1 MIHGISKFIV
11 HYLKEKKVIDNC
23 AVYQYGCE
31 LLVSTILGFTIV
43 IAISLIANKII
54 VGMIFLFMFVI
65 LRSYTGGYHANSYL
79 KCNLTL
85 TSIFIILMM
94 IVLYLDLY
102 LVLVIL
108 CILTPLSSIV
118 IFQYSPIPNGKKIIV
133 PSARI
138 RHNKK
143 AKVLTIVYIIMACL
157 LYFVSIEFC
166 IAALYVLF
174 VVSVMMLFAIK
185 NGHIPKD

>member
-1 MIHGISKFIV
+1 MIHKISKFIV
-11 HYLKEKKVIDNC
+11 DYLKEKKVIDNC

-54 VGMIFLFMFVI
+54 VGMIFLVMFVN
-65 LRSYTGGYHANSYL
+65 LRSYTGGYHANSYM

-85 TSIFIILMM
+85 TSIYIILML
-94 IVLYLDLY
+94 IVLYLNLY
-102 LVLVIL
+102 LVLAIL
-108 CILTPLSSIV
+108 CLLTPLSIIV
-118 IFQYSPIPNGKKIIV
+118 IFQYSPISNGKKIIE

-138 RHNKK
+138 GHNKK
-143 AKVLTIVYIIMACL
+143 AKRLTIIYTIIAFL
-157 LYFVSIEFC
+157 LCFVSLELS

-174 VVSVMMLFAIK
+174 VVSIMMLFAIK
-185 NGHIPKD
+185 ND